1 LNGVKRVLNEIKG
14 MSQFF
19 LIKIME
25 NTENKYFLPYQ
36 IDWLN
41 DNSRVKIWEKSRRIG
56 ATYVQ
61 SYEDVRDCVSGTV
74 PAVWFSSADES
85 AAKEYIIYCA
95 KWAKLF
101 DAGAHD
107 LGEVVL
113 DSEKDIKTF
122 TIEFSNGKRIN
133 ALSSNPKA
141 FRSKGGKVIL
151 DEFAHHEDQFQ
162 LWKAAKPTITWG
174 FPLRILSTHN
184 GKQALFF
191 KFIDSIRN
199 GKLKWSL
206 HNTDIFKA
214 VEDGLADRILGKK
227 LTQTERAQWL
237 QEQEDDC
244 FDETTWHE
252 EFCCKPIDEATAF
265 LSYEMIKTCE
275 SFDTLWSDDQFSQYL
290 NLENLGSLFLGVD
303 IGRRKDLTVMW
314 LIEELGRTRYTRL
327 VKIMEKTP
335 FRHQREFLFGLL
347 KHPKLSRACIDGTG
361 LGMQLAEEAQEEF
374 GTNKVEAITFTGRVK
389 EEIAFDMKT
398 SFEDRLI
405 LIPSETDIREDFH
418 SIRKITTSSN
428 NIRFD
433 VTQSEVSGHA
443 DRFWAGALSNHAA
456 KSSSGEVFVASRRK
470 RSSLNITERY

>member
-1 LNGVKRVLNEIKG
+1 MNGVKRVLNEIKG